1 MHFLSASL
9 VLLAMAARFGL
20 AEPVPLPLPLPAED
34 ETAHNLTARSDGW
47 AYFCDDANC
56 KTNCQKRGYSLSNPG
71 CFEVPKGR
79 HSMFAHLSHNGYQY
93 SLIHS
98 PSAKCPCESK
108 KACRILESFINPSI
122 TGSPGTEIPRKVLQ
136 NAKGLVI
143 FTATRAGFLGS
154 VRFGSGVMI
163 ARLDNGSWSAPSAIA
178 TAGVGFG
185 GLFGVELTDLV
196 FILNDARAVRTFSQM
211 GSLTI
216 GGNVSVATG
225 PVGRSAEFSTGASL
239 KGCASMFTYCKT
251 KGLLGGATVEAGMIL
266 ERRAANRKL
275 YNCNITA
282 DKILQGGI
290 RPPPEVQPLM
300 DVLYSDVFYTDP
312 QNKPPRDP
320 HMPLY
325 GAIKAPGASSYQS
338 SEPQD
343 RGLSPQSPR
352 SDQQLQS
359 PAASELHAVSS
370 RQVAELPT
378 ESPALSPSEL
388 PTEAP
393 RNHERDEDLLKASV
407 PGLFPHLTDI
417 GKGQDDSSIYFTYTA
432 PSEKYGFDIE
442 VTVID
447 IEEYPRSHTYFACVV
462 GDAAPY
468 AVLEAILNRQPS
480 YNGREVSDFLVFI
493 SQCIEHVILVSEMG
507 DDHAPPGSPILT
519 DEDDSEDGVYETDSE
534 GDEIFTATLER
545 KSVRKALRLE
555 LRAAKA
561 AGFKVGCLG
570 DVEGAVIV
578 SIACRVSKLGISPEA
593 LHAWNVLASEY
604 LVLLIRYPEGYM
616 GFEKMMYSS
625 AGGLGRVQFHV
636 GLCEF
641 YKPSLQVAQEAFL
654 GHEINQDSNS
664 QQRKENVGSLLK
676 SFVAGKSMKDLL
688 NSRLVDMIRF
698 RLEYGYTW
706 TGVEEY
712 IDDRQDKNQT
722 LSKKSYFA
730 ADGWDSSATGLL
742 CSDQCSGKPKASE
755 ISLILIAMQYTL
767 RRFVKCPEFCLTC
780 YSRIDAGFEAIKP
793 FVCSKELCMFQ
804 YIHFDMGPSIEWEIL
819 AQPYVVDLL
828 ISFCYLRAATGKLSD
843 FPTGLGLKVPK
854 ERPTHYRLA
863 ASPNGILDLTHRR
876 LTTDNKI
883 CVKPGDCLALD
894 QHDKSTR
901 TMHRSHCCVISVDDT
916 GFTISEPVDENTHT
930 EKAGLKLSTKVRY
943 EPYDCDLDS
952 LDKKRKLEAIR
963 ALINTIPDVNSMKS
977 FICSRGGSERP
988 LSDWKEAISPPALYV
1003 LKWIVASNLSCIML
1017 DEDPEHQ
1024 VSGVDNYLQFRLAQ
1038 GSPDKEKRFVRA
1050 VKDNTDAW
1058 NLSHPTLFA
1067 WHGSPVENWHSILRE
1082 GLRFD
1087 KILHGRTYG
1096 NGVYMAQN
1104 FETSHSYCTHTVAV
1118 PTVHKDNTVE
1128 SWCNSALGIQ
1138 MAVSLNEVVNSP
1150 KAFMHCSNFCYVVS
1164 QLDWIQTR
1172 YLFVRVSTSPWNET
1186 TRQRP
1191 TVTCIQDPLYTAIGP
1206 TGEAICV
1213 PISVTST
1220 RRDTS
1225 ASSKKSLFKKLDKR
1239 QKRKRQA
1246 IIDDGHDSVATLDED
1261 RSLLAS
1267 DSEDE
1272 AAKRKKMLEDSLT
1285 KTDFRPGTL
1294 KESSLSLM
1302 AAPKYATSTANRA
1315 LQQRLQ
1321 ATLKSQDHEPLH
1333 LRGWYID
1340 PTLIDNV
1347 YQWIAEL
1354 HTFDP
1359 SLPLAKDMKAQRVT
1373 SIVLEIR
1380 FPPQFPISPPFVR
1393 VIRPRFV
1400 MWSAGGG
1407 GHVTAGG
1414 AMCLELLTGSGWLA
1428 GSSIES
1434 ILIQV
1439 RMALTNLD
1447 PVPARLDM
1455 RLANVDYTVQ
1465 EAVTAYKRVCLAHG
1479 WKIPDDL
1486 DKVQW

>member
-9 VLLAMAARFGL
+9 VLLATAARFGL
-20 AEPVPLPLPLPAED
+20 AEPVPLPLALPAED

-56 KTNCQKRGYSLSNPG
+56 NTNCQKRGYSLNNPG
-71 CFEVPKGR
+71 CFEVPEGR
-79 HSMFAHLSHNGYQY
+79 HSMYAHKSHSTFHYA
-93 SLIHS
+93 LIHS

-143 FTATRAGFLGS
+143 FTATRAGFMGS

-216 GGNVSVATG
+216 GGNISVATG

-325 GAIKAPGASSYQS
+325 GSIEAPGAPSFPS
-338 SEPQD
+338 SEQQD
-343 RGLSPQSPR
+343 RGLSPQSPQ
-352 SDQQLQS
+352 SPLSNQQLQS
-359 PAASELHAVSS
+359 PAASELHALMGSMQS
-370 RQVAELPT
+370 KMGK
-378 ESPALSPSEL
+378 PSFR
-388 PTEAP
+388 A
-393 RNHERDEDLLKASV
+393 DLLKASV
-407 PGLFPHLTDI
+407 PGLFPHLTNV

-468 AVLEAILNRQPS
+468 AVLEAILDRQPS

-493 SQCIEHVILVSEMG
+493 SQCIEHAILVSKMG
-507 DDHAPPGSPILT
+507 NDHAPPGSQILI

-534 GDEIFTATLER
+534 GGDIITTKVER
-545 KSVRKALRLE
+545 GSVRKALRLE

-570 DVEGAVIV
+570 DVEGAVII

-616 GFEKMMYSS
+616 GFEKMMCSS
-625 AGGLGRVQFHV
+625 AGGLGQVQFHI

-654 GHEINQDSNS
+654 GHEIGQDSNCK
-664 QQRKENVGSLLK
+664 QRKQNVGRLLK
-676 SFVAGKSMKDLL
+676 PFVAGKSMKDLL
-688 NSRLVDMIRF
+688 NSRLVDMIKF

-706 TGVEEY
+706 TGVEKFV
-712 IDDRQDKNQT
+712 DDRQGKNQK

-730 ADGWDSSATGLL
+730 ADGWDGSASPLL
-742 CSDQCSGKPKASE
+742 CGDQCSGKPKVSQ
-755 ISLILIAMQYTL
+755 ISLILVAMQYTL

-780 YSRIDAGFEAIKP
+780 YSRVNAGFEAIKP

-828 ISFCYLRAATGKLSD
+828 ISFCYLRAAAGKLSD

-854 ERPTHYRLA
+854 EKPTHYNIA
-863 ASPNGILDLTHRR
+863 ASPNGILDLTHQR

-883 CVKPGDCLALD
+883 GVKPGDCLALD
-894 QHDKSTR
+894 QHNKSTR

-916 GFTISEPVDENTHT
+916 GFTISEPVYEDTHSG
-930 EKAGLKLSTKVRY
+930 KAGLKLSTKVRY

-952 LDKKRKLEAIR
+952 LVKNKKLEAIR

-1017 DEDPEHQ
+1017 DEDTEHQ
-1024 VSGVDNYLQFRLAQ
+1024 VSGVDKYLQFRLAQ

-1050 VKDNTDAW
+1050 VKDNTVTS

-1087 KILHGRTYG
+1087 GIRHGRAYG
-1096 NGVYMAQN
+1096 NGVYMAQK
-1104 FETSHSYCTHTVAV
+1104 FETSQSYCTHEVAI
-1118 PTVHKDNTVE
+1118 PTVLEDKTGT

-1150 KAFMHCSNFCYVVS
+1150 KAFVHCSKFCYVVS

-1172 YLFVRVSTSPWNET
+1172 YLFVRVSTSPRNET
-1186 TRQRP
+1186 NRQP
-1191 TVTCIQDPLYTAIGP
+1191 PAITYIQDPLYTAIGP

-1220 RRDTS
+1220 RRNTNV
-1225 ASSKKSLFKKLDKR
+1225 SSKRSPSNKIDKS

-1246 IIDDGHDSVATLDED
+1246 IIDDGHDSVTTLDED
-1261 RSLLAS
+1261 RSILAS

-1272 AAKRKKMLEDSLT
+1272 AAKRKKMLDDSLT

-1321 ATLKSQDHEPLH
+1321 ATLKSQDQEPLH

-1340 PTLIDNV
+1340 PILIDNV

-1354 HTFDP
+1354 HSFDP

-1380 FPPQFPISPPFVR
+1380 FPPQFPMSPPFVR
-1393 VIRPRFV
+1393 VVRPRFV